1 MPPKQKQKQKQKQQQ
16 STKVV
21 VNIGEQKK
29 RRVVRRKK
37 PSDSKQQPP
46 QAPPRPPTV
55 GGFPSFAPF
64 SPIYQPPRQVYMGQP
79 AYAEPLVAQSGRP
92 VMTDVERQLAGRERM
107 LREREKRVSQDEE
120 SLIDRYNE
128 AEERLN
134 KRQETMYGNYSI
146 FNPINQ
152 PINPFLSR
160 EQSISNS
167 QKPPEPIVK
176 REEPF
181 SLPRFQA
188 PPVQAPSF
196 DFGRLIRGE
205 PVLPPLER
213 PPMINIEEEEQQEQD
228 VALPT
233 ESQQMIDQVV
243 EDQFSYNMATNPE
256 AIAKREERRLAREEK
271 ERERQ
276 ARYGRF
282 NN

>member
-1 MPPKQKQKQKQKQQQ
+1 MPPKQKQKQKQQQ

-46 QAPPRPPTV
+46 QAPPRPPTS

-92 VMTDVERQLAGRERM
+92 VMTDVERQRAGREAFI
-107 LREREKRVSQDEE
+107 SQ
-120 SLIDRYNE
+120 LPQ
-128 AEERLN
+128 L
-134 KRQETMYGNYSI
+134 
-146 FNPINQ
+146 
-152 PINPFLSR
+152 PFLPP
-160 EQSISNS
+160 SNS
-167 QKPPEPIVK
+167 QLPNVPEQPAPIQEPVIKIEEPLVK

-181 SLPRFQA
+181 RLPRFEV
-188 PPVQAPSF
+188 PI
-196 DFGRLIRGE
+196 DFGRVIRGE
-205 PVLPPLER
+205 PQMPPLEQGP
-213 PPMINIEEEEQQEQD
+213 PPMFDLENEFPEAEPYQPKQVYTREEIERADEEDRMREMLRQEGERRFQI
-228 VALPT
+228 
-233 ESQQMIDQVV
+233 E
-243 EDQFSYNMATNPE
+243 NPE
-256 AIAKREERRLAREEK
+256 AFAKREARRLAREEK